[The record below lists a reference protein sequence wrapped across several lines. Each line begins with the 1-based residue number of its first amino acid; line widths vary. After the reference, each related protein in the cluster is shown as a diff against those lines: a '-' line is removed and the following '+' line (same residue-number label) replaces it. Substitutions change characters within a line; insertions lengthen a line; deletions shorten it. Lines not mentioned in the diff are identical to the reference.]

1 MLTPTEAARTI
12 LEHVAPLGVLRRPL
26 REALGL
32 VLAEDVVSPIDLP
45 AWDNSAMDGYATRAT
60 DVRGAVAE
68 RPVRLRVVETVPAG
82 RFPQKTVGPGE
93 ATRIFTGAPLP
104 AGADGV
110 IRQEDTDPL
119 PDGRVSVRND
129 RDNGRNVRRRGE
141 DIRAGALVLARG
153 AALGP
158 AQVG

>member
-1 MLTPTEAARTI
+1 MLTPSEAARTI

-68 RPVRLRVVETVPAG
+68 RPVRLRVVESVPAG
-82 RFPQKTVGPGE
+82 RFLQKAVVP
-93 ATRIFTGAPLP
+93 
-104 AGADGV
+104 
-110 IRQEDTDPL
+110 
-119 PDGRVSVRND
+119 
-129 RDNGRNVRRRGE
+129 
-141 DIRAGALVLARG
+141 G
-153 AALGP
+153 AATGLVACGT
-158 AQVG
+158 V